1 MKQFLTYIFLLIF
14 ISVIATEAANA
25 QQKFNQHNPYV
36 SNSEIHWLRQKE
48 INLFDKPIVD
58 DLFTSNIR
66 KTIDYRDRYNSKK
79 SGYLAAVTATAF
91 TYVVGVT
98 GLLLSGDSVG
108 QSESRRNLKPIYWSS
123 IGLGIGG
130 TIWSFNL
137 NKAKNIARS
146 EYEQQLEITR
156 DQYNILSGG

>member
-1 MKQFLTYIFLLIF
+1 MKQFLISIFLLLILTV
-14 ISVIATEAANA
+14 SDTVTA
-25 QQKFNQHNPYV
+25 QQNFNLHNPYV

-48 INLFDKPIVD
+48 INLFEKPIVD

-66 KTIDYRDRYNSKK
+66 KTIDYRDNYNNKK
-79 SGYLAAVTATAF
+79 SGHIAAVTATAF
-91 TYVVGVT
+91 AYIVGIT
-98 GLLLSGDSVG
+98 GLILSGDSAG
-108 QSESRRNLKPIYWSS
+108 QSESRRNLAPVYWGS

-130 TIWSFNL
+130 TIWSLGL
-137 NKAKNIARS
+137 NNDKKIARS